1 MPGNKRQHTSQLV
14 SLQEY
19 LHAFDI
25 SCCNMSRLLVCCARA
40 LFQATGGINAQHA
53 ENLFLN
59 STIAVCRVVGIDGL
73 KAAGAGAADAAGVD
87 GTQDD
92 DVKFEI
98 FHTVAHYE
106 TLVRKEEFHS
116 SQA

>member
-1 MPGNKRQHTSQLV
+1 MVLKSGGPFPAVRV
-14 SLQEY
+14 
-19 LHAFDI
+19 I
-25 SCCNMSRLLVCCARA
+25 PVCCARA

-59 STIAVCRVVGIDGL
+59 SKIAVCRVVGIDGL

-98 FHTVAHYE
+98 FHTTAHYE